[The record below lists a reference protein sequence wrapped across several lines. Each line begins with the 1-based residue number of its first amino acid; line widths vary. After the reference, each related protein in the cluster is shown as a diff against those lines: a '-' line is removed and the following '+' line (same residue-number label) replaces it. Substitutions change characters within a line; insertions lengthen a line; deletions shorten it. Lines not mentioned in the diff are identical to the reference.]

1 MKYVK
6 KFEGRKPKVNPQTED
21 QILSAYKDKY

>member
-6 KFEGRKPKVNPQTED
+6 KFEGRKPKVNPVPPTEEERGKS
-21 QILSAYKDKY
+21 L